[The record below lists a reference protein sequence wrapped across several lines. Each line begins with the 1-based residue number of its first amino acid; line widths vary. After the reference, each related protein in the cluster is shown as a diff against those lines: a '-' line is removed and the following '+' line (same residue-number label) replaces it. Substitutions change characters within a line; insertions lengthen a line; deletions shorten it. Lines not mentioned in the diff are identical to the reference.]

1 MGDACDCC
9 CNVIWFIFGGFQMC
23 IIWCITGAILCCTI
37 CGIPIGLQ
45 CFKIGCFALC
55 PFGKDIVHKDDSLSC
70 CYCFLNV
77 IWILTGG
84 LFLCIMEGFIGV
96 IYCITICGIP
106 FGLQHFKLARLALMP
121 FGADVVEKDAL
132 ANAGGVIVQPPPV
145 VVVQQG
151 YTPPVQPYT
160 PPPAYY

>member
-1 MGDACDCC
+1 MY
-9 CNVIWFIFGGFQMC
+9 
-23 IIWCITGAILCCTI
+23 
-37 CGIPIGLQ
+37 
-45 CFKIGCFALC
+45 
-55 PFGKDIVHKDDSLSC
+55 KDDSLSC

-121 FGADVVEKDAL
+121 FGAVVVEKDAL

-151 YTPPVQPYT
+151 YTPPVQAAACGPHAADEAGPGALPHWRRHELPSLH
-160 PPPAYY
+160 PPRH